1 MERHDLQRMGE
12 RALLLADREQPNN
25 LRFWRQR
32 AELPKSDLREPV
44 EWRLQLDR
52 VPCDYDGRADP
63 GRQNSDL
70 AALRLAI
77 LHRV

>member
-1 MERHDLQRMGE
+1 MERHDLQRMGK
-12 RALLLADREQPNN
+12 RALLLADRRRAKD

-32 AELPKSDLREPV
+32 AELPESDLRKLV
-44 EWRLQLDR
+44 ERRLQLDR
-52 VPCDYDGRADP
+52 VPGNYDRRSDP